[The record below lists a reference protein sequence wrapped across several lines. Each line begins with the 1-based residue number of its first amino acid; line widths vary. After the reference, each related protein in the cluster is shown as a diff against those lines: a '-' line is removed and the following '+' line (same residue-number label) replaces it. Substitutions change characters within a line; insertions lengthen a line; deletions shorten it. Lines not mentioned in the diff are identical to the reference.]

1 MSVARQSTTFRCI
14 LFTAAIIVIFNHILV
29 APMNALQINEQNNSR
44 RYPINTFQKVKRL
57 SDESSLDPVSNA
69 DDETQRSVRK
79 SAVLYNKA
87 ETTTTTQSNIV
98 ASLFRLNEEEG
109 NTCILLRVDAV
120 IEVKFKTKLGSED
133 LQQTDLYVPDDAEV
147 TGDCSNED
155 DATLILK
162 WKNFVF
168 TWYFTK
174 TLGGE
179 RWFVKALE
187 LEINTADKHFDH
199 IKTKDKIVRLST
211 VSSYGTLLFMTPVGQ
226 SYSCQKEISVVLSDQ
241 NVPTMKGYVLL
252 RAFTVQPFIFKN
264 NEFGPA
270 YQCSSIGAGAMR
282 NETVPFIFGITLAA
296 VAVLTVGG
304 YAVFRHFKIKK
315 VQYDTME

>member
-1 MSVARQSTTFRCI
+1 MSFVRRDSLVFA
-14 LFTAAIIVIFNHILV
+14 LLV
-29 APMNALQINEQNNSR
+29 AIALVDHFHIDPASAFKLNDHNDEELLS
-44 RYPINTFQKVKRL
+44 PGSSFQKLKHSPV
-57 SDESSLDPVSNA
+57 ESLLDPVSIA
-69 DDETQRSVRK
+69 DKDETQRSVRK
-79 SAVLYNKA
+79 SAVMFNKA
-87 ETTTTTQSNIV
+87 DITTTTQPSNIV

-109 NTCILLRVDAV
+109 TTCILLRVDAV

-133 LQQTDLYVPDDAEV
+133 QTDLYVPDDAEV
-147 TGDCSNED
+147 SGDCSNED

-187 LEINTADKHFDH
+187 LEINTADKHFEH
-199 IKTKDKIVRLST
+199 IKTRDKIVRLST
-211 VSSYGTLLFMTPVGQ
+211 TSSYSALLFMTPVGQ

-241 NVPTMKGYVLL
+241 NVPTIKGYVLL

-264 NEFGPA
+264 DEFGPA
-270 YQCSSIGAGAMR
+270 YPCSPIGAGSMR
-282 NETVPFIFGITLAA
+282 NETVPFIFGVTLAA
-296 VAVLTVGG
+296 VALLTVGG